1 MSNTLNGLTSDI
13 IAQATLPALL
23 PGLARLQTF
32 STDFSAEVATSGETV
47 VTRKPGTFSAST
59 WNATDKYQSS
69 NATTSAISVT
79 MGDPSYVQVEFT
91 PKEAAKVGFDRLRQI
106 FIEPMAHAVVKS
118 MTENALSKIVHDG
131 GDLDANAILL
141 ANASDFDR
149 ADVVAVAKKMSS
161 NNLAETGRS
170 LHLGVDLFYSLIADN
185 TVAQAFSIGGSEVIR
200 NNAVGT
206 LHGLSVYESQ
216 QIAYQVYKTDK
227 STLKGVAAT
236 QSAFMVVSRAPA
248 IQASTYADVALATD
262 PNTGFTFAI
271 SSWYNHEEGLHKLR
285 AEWLFGTSILEKK
298 AIIPILVGTE
308 V

>member
-23 PGLARLQTF
+23 PGLARLSTF
-32 STDFSAEVATSGETV
+32 STDFSAEVANSGETV
-47 VTRKPGTFSAST
+47 VTRKPGTFTAST

-69 NATTSAISVT
+69 NATTSPISVT

-91 PKEAAKVGFDRLRQI
+91 PKEAAKIGFDRLRQI
-106 FIEPMAHAVVKS
+106 FIEPIAHAVVKS
-118 MTENALSKIVHDG
+118 MTADALSKIVNDSV
-131 GDLDANAILL
+131 LNQNAVVL
-141 ANASDFDR
+141 ANVTDFDR
-149 ADVVAVAKKMSS
+149 ADVVAIAKKMSA
-161 NNLAETGRS
+161 NNLPEQGRS
-170 LHLGVDLFYSLIADN
+170 LHLGVDLFYNLIADN

-216 QIAYQVYKTDK
+216 QIGDQAYDVS

-236 QSAFMVVSRAPA
+236 KSAFMVVSRAPA
-248 IQASTYADVALATD
+248 VQASTYADVALATD
-262 PNTGFTFAI
+262 PNTGFTFAV
-271 SSWYNHEEGLHKLR
+271 SSWYNHDEGLHKLR

-298 AIIPILVGTE
+298 AIVPVLVG
-308 V
+308 VID